1 MQPPPIPPF
10 PRPGNMRPPAPPT
23 SRPQAAAPAG
33 SDDAIR
39 ATDDDAALSRISA
52 VQAGYLEDPFA
63 GLVYKLKLGERP
75 KKAPL
80 INVGTHHRTW
90 ALDAVIDSFTRGKG
104 KAQIVSLGAGSD
116 TRFWRMK
123 VCLRSAFFLVHFSS
137 GAC

>member
-1 MQPPPIPPF
+1 MV
-10 PRPGNMRPPAPPT
+10 RPPAAP
-23 SRPQAAAPAG
+23 SARPQGAPAG
-33 SDDAIR
+33 GDDAIR

-52 VQAGYLEDPFA
+52 VQVGYLEDPFA
-63 GLVYKLKLGERP
+63 SVVYKLKLGERA

-90 ALDAVIDSFTRGKG
+90 ALDTVIDSFTRGQA

-123 VCLRSAFFLVHFSS
+123 VGF
-137 GAC
+137 